1 MRKHKIILKEKK
13 SKFLSKADIIN
24 IIKLKKSHW
33 NHSIPSQIK
42 WFKKN
47 SFKNDLHFQ
56 LFKDKKLI
64 GYVHLG
70 LRLVNYNSKKIKYI
84 LFRNLIIKKI
94 ERKNNYSTMIMLKV
108 NKYIK
113 KNKKIGFLLCKKHV
127 TKFYNKYKWNIL
139 NKKSS
144 TVIDHNI
151 KNMRLMAFN
160 LNKIKNLQFYY
171 NK

>member
-1 MRKHKIILKEKK
+1 
-13 SKFLSKADIIN
+13 
-24 IIKLKKSHW
+24 
-33 NHSIPSQIK
+33 
-42 WFKKN
+42 
-47 SFKNDLHFQ
+47 
-56 LFKDKKLI
+56 
-64 GYVHLG
+64 
-70 LRLVNYNSKKIKYI
+70 
-84 LFRNLIIKKI
+84 
-94 ERKNNYSTMIMLKV
+94 MIMLKV

-113 KNKKIGFLLCKKHV
+113 KKKKIGFLLCKKNV

>member
-1 MRKHKIILKEKK
+1 MTKNKVILKEKK

-33 NHSIPSQIK
+33 NYSISSQIK

-70 LRLVNYNSKKIKYI
+70 LRLFTYNSKKKKYI
-84 LFRNLIIKKI
+84 LFRNLIIKKN
-94 ERKNNYSTMIMLKV
+94 ERNNNYSSIIMLKV

-113 KNKKIGFLLCKKHV
+113 KSKKIGSLLCKKRV
-127 TKFYNKYKWNIL
+127 IKFYNKYQWNIL
-139 NKKSS
+139 NKKNS
-144 TVIDHNI
+144 TVIDHDM
-151 KNMRLMAFN
+151 KNMRLMVFN
-160 LNKIKNLQFYY
+160 IKKIKNLQFYY